1 MLFDCMILHL
11 AFPVNVYGYL
21 IMDLIKLYLV
31 CIYQIADGMT
41 LQVGVVNLLLE
52 THGGARRRGGAT
64 W

>member
-1 MLFDCMILHL
+1 MILHL
-11 AFPVNVYGYL
+11 AFPVNAYGYL

-31 CIYQIADGMT
+31 RIYQIADGMT